1 MPGLSCGPA
10 RATRALLLAAL
21 AIAAYPVA
29 PAGAVRCGGGGG
41 SAADQYCDPFG
52 DVTAGSGAPKP
63 AATVSA
69 QTARRARR
77 LGPDGAAVLG
87 LAVGAGRPALGVA
100 GPAAARR
107 PTGRNARGGAGRA
120 GRAGGAGGAR
130 SLAPGRS
137 PPAVAD
143 LPPAATRTESAG
155 PRAGVGL
162 LAVLGALAIIVLG
175 IAGLDARRR

>member
-29 PAGAVRCGGGGG
+29 PAGAVRCGGGGGG

-100 GPAAARR
+100 GPTAARR

-120 GRAGGAGGAR
+120 GGAT